1 MRKLLTLIAA
11 LVAGTALAGP
21 VDDARQMY
29 LDGEFEAALKTLI
42 PAAEAGDANAQ
53 NIVADAYDEGNGVTQ
68 DHDKALELWIK
79 SANQGFSRARYNLGL
94 LYENGRDGIAPDIEE
109 AIRWYLKAAA
119 SKNPDAFTNLGYIF
133 ESGKRGAPD
142 FDLAQQYYRGGV
154 ALGASQS
161 MSNLGKLYIDG
172 TGVTQDY
179 SDALALFQE
188 AALLGNGNAISNLGA
203 MYENGYG
210 VVRDVTAAYALYFE
224 ALYLNHP
231 RAALKRRRDRSRT
244 QRAHA
249 QTGTEIFRAERVGSR
264 VRHKYIVIHEVVRG
278 IDLGL
283 SQIRVQRIGIRRER
297 ITNRLLYCTK

>member
-21 VDDARQMY
+21 VDDARQLY

-53 NIVADAYDEGNGVTQ
+53 NIVADAYDEGNGVAQ

-109 AIRWYLKAAA
+109 AIRWYVKAAA

-231 RAALKRRRDRSRT
+231 RAALNIAFLLRDVEGHW
-244 QRAHA
+244 AYDPVEVLA
-249 QTGTEIFRAERVGSR
+249 YCLKAVDLAEEDARP
-264 VRHKYIVIHEVVRG
+264 
-278 IDLGL
+278 DLVAEFASDCNEFAVGL
-283 SQIRVQRIGIRRER
+283 S
-297 ITNRLLYCTK
+297 TKDKADAAALAGEL